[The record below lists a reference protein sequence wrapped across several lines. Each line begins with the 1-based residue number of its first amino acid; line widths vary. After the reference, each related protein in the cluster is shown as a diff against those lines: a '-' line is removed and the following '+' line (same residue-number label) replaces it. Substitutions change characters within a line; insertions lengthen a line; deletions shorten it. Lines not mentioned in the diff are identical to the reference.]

1 MNRRAFVAGI
11 GAVLAGPLGGEAQ
24 QPAKAMSRVGALI
37 FRPTLR
43 RASQEAFRQ
52 GLRDHGYVEGQN
64 ILIEWRSADG
74 RTDRA
79 KTLATELVRLKIDVI
94 VAEFTPAALAAKSAT
109 QTIPI
114 VMAGAGDPV
123 ATGLVTSLARPGGH
137 VTGVSNIAAEL
148 SGKRLDLLREVV
160 PGLTRAGLLIHG
172 GDPLDKGFVAETQK
186 AAAKAGIDIH
196 VARVPNSAQLE
207 SAFSALT
214 KERVGAAIVQA
225 NVPVPAR
232 QIADVALRH
241 RLPSISLLN
250 EFAKSGGLMSYGV
263 NVSEIYRRVADYV
276 DKILKGTKPA
286 DLPVEQPTKLELV
299 INLKTAKALG
309 LAIPPSLLLRADQ
322 VIE

>member
-1 MNRRAFVAGI
+1 VNRRAFVTGV
-11 GAVLAGPLGGEAQ
+11 GAVLAAPLTGGAQ
-24 QPAKAMSRVGALI
+24 QPAKAVRRVGVLI
-37 FRPTLR
+37 FRPTASQ
-43 RASQEAFRQ
+43 ASQEAFRQ
-52 GLRDHGYVEGQN
+52 DLRDRGYVEGQN

-79 KTLATELVRLKIDVI
+79 NALATELVRLKVDVI
-94 VAEFTPAALAAKSAT
+94 VAEFTPTALAAKRAT
-109 QTIPI
+109 RTIPI

-123 ATGLVTSLARPGGH
+123 ATGLVASLARPGGN

-172 GDPLDKGFVAETQK
+172 GDPLDKGFVSETQT
-186 AAAKAGIDIH
+186 AAAKAGIHIN
-196 VARVPNSAQLE
+196 VARVPSSAQLE

-214 KERVGAAIVQA
+214 KERVGAVIVQA
-225 NVPVPAR
+225 NVPVPAK

-250 EFAKSGGLMSYGV
+250 EFAESGGLMSYGV

-276 DKILKGTKPA
+276 DKILKGAKPA
-286 DLPVEQPTKLELV
+286 DLPVEQPTKFELI

-309 LAIPPSLLLRADQ
+309 FTIPPSLLLRADQ